1 MIQCLH
7 IYLAF
12 MLSVFSS
19 CTESSFLA
27 RKHYTRGMTTTETG
41 NTMRAIW
48 VEQLGE
54 PDVLQLRELPVPQPA
69 AGEVRLRVEAVG
81 INFADVLASAGQYLT
96 RTRVPYTPGMEFA
109 GTVDALGEGVSGLVI
124 GQRVASLGGR
134 GGLAEYALSPAA
146 ALIPVPAS
154 FTGAQ
159 AAAFPVS
166 YFTAYFGLK
175 TLGRG
180 QAGEWVLVQ
189 AAAGALGTASIQ
201 LAKAMGMQVVAM
213 ASTEE
218 KLAMARGLGAD
229 VTLLQDD
236 LERVKKVRAA
246 AGGGGVPL
254 ILEVVG
260 GPRFQE
266 SLDMA
271 ASLGRVI
278 VIGNAS
284 REQANLRPVEL
295 MKRNLSVTGLWLTS
309 LMQDP
314 ELAREAAQELAK
326 LLATGRVIPQ
336 VGPSYPLADSA
347 QAFRDIMARKT
358 TGKVIIAPQE

>member
-1 MIQCLH
+1 
-7 IYLAF
+7 
-12 MLSVFSS
+12 
-19 CTESSFLA
+19 
-27 RKHYTRGMTTTETG
+27 
-41 NTMRAIW
+41 MRAIW
-48 VEQLGE
+48 VEELGE
-54 PDVLQLRELPVPQPA
+54 PDVLRLRELPIPVPA
-69 AGEVRLRVEAVG
+69 AGEVRLKVEAVG

-109 GTVDALGEGVSGLVI
+109 GTIDALGEGVSGLEV

-134 GGLAEYALSPAA
+134 GGLAEFALSPAA

-154 FTGAQ
+154 FSGAQ

-180 QAGEWVLVQ
+180 VPGEWVLVQ

-201 LAKAMGMQVVAM
+201 LAKQMGMHVVAM
-213 ASTEE
+213 ASTEA
-218 KLAMARGLGAD
+218 KLQIARGLGAD

-236 LERVKKVRAA
+236 PERVQKVREA
-246 AGGGGVPL
+246 AGGKGVPL
-254 ILEVVG
+254 VLEVVG
-260 GPRFQE
+260 GTRFQE

-271 ASLGRVI
+271 ANLGRVI

-284 REQANLRPVEL
+284 REQANMRPVEL

-309 LMQDP
+309 LMQDQ
-314 ELAREAAQELAK
+314 ELAQGAAQELAK
-326 LLATGRVIPQ
+326 LLATGNVVPQ
-336 VGPSYPLADSA
+336 VGPTYPLTDSA
-347 QAFRDIMARKT
+347 RAFRDLMGRKT
-358 TGKVIIAPQE
+358 TGKVIIEPQR

>member
-1 MIQCLH
+1 
-7 IYLAF
+7 
-12 MLSVFSS
+12 
-19 CTESSFLA
+19 
-27 RKHYTRGMTTTETG
+27 
-41 NTMRAIW
+41 MRAIW
-48 VEQLGE
+48 VEELGE
-54 PDVLQLRELPVPQPA
+54 PDVLRLNELPIPVPA
-69 AGEVRLRVEAVG
+69 AGEVRLKVEAVG

-109 GTVDALGEGVSGLVI
+109 GTIDALGEGVSGLKV

-134 GGLAEYALSPAA
+134 GGLAEFALSPAA
-146 ALIPVPAS
+146 ALIPVPES
-154 FTGAQ
+154 FSGAQ

-180 QAGEWVLVQ
+180 VPGEWVLVQ

-201 LAKAMGMQVVAM
+201 LAKQMGMHVVAM
-213 ASTEE
+213 ASTEA
-218 KLAMARGLGAD
+218 KLQIARDLGAD

-236 LERVKKVRAA
+236 PERVQKVREA
-246 AGGGGVPL
+246 AGGKGVPL
-254 ILEVVG
+254 VLEVVG
-260 GPRFQE
+260 GTRFQE

-271 ASLGRVI
+271 ANQGRVI

-284 REQANLRPVEL
+284 REQANMRPVEL

-314 ELAREAAQELAK
+314 ELAREAARGLAK
-326 LLATGRVIPQ
+326 LLASGKVVPQ
-336 VGPSYPLADSA
+336 VGPTYALADSA
-347 QAFRDIMARKT
+347 QAFRDLMDRKT
-358 TGKVIIAPQE
+358 TGKVIIEPQR